1 MRGRITLLV
10 TAMCLG
16 LAGCGTNYQ
25 EMGFSGG
32 LLPSGQPQTQFGLK
46 RGATDT
52 PRAPRY
58 KTTHC

>member
-16 LAGCGTNYQ
+16 LVGCGTNYQ

-32 LLPSGQPQTQFGLK
+32 LLPSG
-46 RGATDT
+46 
-52 PRAPRY
+52 
-58 KTTHC
+58 

>member
-32 LLPSGQPQTQFGLK
+32 CC
-46 RGATDT
+46 
-52 PRAPRY
+52 RAGNRR
-58 KTTHC
+58 HSSD